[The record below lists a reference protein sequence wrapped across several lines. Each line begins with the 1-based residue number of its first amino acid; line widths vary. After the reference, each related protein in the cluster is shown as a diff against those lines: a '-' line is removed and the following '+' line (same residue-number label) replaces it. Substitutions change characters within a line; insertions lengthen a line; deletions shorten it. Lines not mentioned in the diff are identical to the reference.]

1 MNCATCAGDC
11 NWQPLTEGIDNVDY
25 LGLDI
30 VPAII
35 DANRA
40 KYAGRPS
47 LSFAALDFV
56 NAPLPH
62 AADLVLCRDM
72 VQHNTLKDGVR
83 AYANIEA
90 SGAKYLVTTSHD
102 VGGPNVNVNHNIKP
116 GARCCAAAAA
126 PCVTYVASLRRVE
139 YLPLVSRAR

>member
-1 MNCATCAGDC
+1 M
-11 NWQPLTEGIDNVDY
+11 
-25 LGLDI
+25 
-30 VPAII
+30 PAVI

-102 VGGPNVNVNHNIKP
+102 VGGLDDNVNHNIKP
-116 GARCCAAAAA
+116 GARRCAAAAA
-126 PCVTYVASLRRVE
+126 RCVTYVASLRRVDH
-139 YLPLVSRAR
+139 LPHVLLARSPALFACDAPR